1 MCVCVCVCVYNTY
14 KCLLTNELQ
23 AAGRMVPEQKNRN
36 ASLHL
41 FPSADLEQ
49 ESIEA
54 EATSR
59 PRTPVLNP
67 VVKSS
72 RIYIYIYIYTY
83 IYIYIRGAPYGR
95 LGGLPPKYSYRKTKI
110 QNVWGGSS
118 LNPKP

>member
-14 KCLLTNELQ
+14 TCLLTNELQ

-54 EATSR
+54 EAPSR

-72 RIYIYIYIYTY
+72 RIYIYIYIHIY
-83 IYIYIRGAPYGR
+83 IYIY
-95 LGGLPPKYSYRKTKI
+95 GGLPMGGT
-110 QNVWGGSS
+110 GGSLQS
-118 LNPKP
+118 IPIGKLKYKTFGGVPP